1 MNIIGWNINDE
12 DARKGMLSSILLH
25 LILLLICLMPFV
37 FTTSKNQETQQIIVT
52 FSDLNDDTPSAS
64 AAASSAVSEDV
75 AEETS
80 EEPKEP
86 ESKPKTTTNH
96 VAQEKTETT
105 PVQQKKKPKEVI
117 NHNTSP
123 EQETSPVKVEETSA
137 QEREEALKKAK
148 AEEAMRRETERRA
161 KEEAEKK
168 HKENELAKKKSSFGS
183 LFNNTDSANSKE
195 ESDGEGEDILAYI
208 QPTHTIGGG
217 LGNRNV
223 LFEPTVTDSS
233 RKVGRVVISICVNR
247 AGQVSSANFTQ
258 KGSTT
263 SDAQLVKLAKQAA
276 LQYRFNTSDLSEQ
289 CGSVTFEFKLK

>member
-37 FTTSKNQETQQIIVT
+37 FTTTKNQETQQIIVT
-52 FSDLNDDTPSAS
+52 FSDLNDDTPTAS

-75 AEETS
+75 PEETN

-86 ESKPKTTTNH
+86 GSKTTTTTDQA
-96 VAQEKTETT
+96 AQEKAEKTPIKQET
-105 PVQQKKKPKEVI
+105 KPKEVI
-117 NHNTSP
+117 NDPIP
-123 EQETSPVKVEETSA
+123 EQETSPVKVEDVSA
-137 QEREEALKKAK
+137 NEREEALKKAK
-148 AEEAMRRETERRA
+148 AEEAMLREEERRA
-161 KEEAEKK
+161 EAEKK
-168 HKENELAKKKSSFGS
+168 RKAEELAKKKSSFGS
-183 LFNNTDSANSKE
+183 LFNNTASENTNE
-195 ESDGEGEDILAYI
+195 ETDGKGEDISAYI

-233 RKVGRVVISICVNR
+233 RKVGRVVISICVDR

-263 SDAQLVKLAKQAA
+263 SDARLIKLATQAA
-276 LQYRFNTSDLSEQ
+276 LKYRFNTSELAEQ
-289 CGSVTFEFKLK
+289 CGSVTFEFTLK